1 VNAEYDDSPGTRQRL
16 YEHTKNELISKQLAN
31 STTYDNSILTLSSAF
46 LGLSIAFIKDVVAP
60 ISNAILL
67 YALYSAWICFCLAI
81 ISTLISFMIGQA
93 GLKSLL
99 ESAERYY
106 IHGDSEAFEVSVKVS
121 RRIDIANYVHGVMF
135 VLGTIL
141 IIVFV
146 IANFSRVA
154 NMQNP
159 NAAKLPIDQRG
170 QPTNTFQKIPT
181 SPATATASKTTQT
194 PPAPTGSA
202 SHSKNGT

>member
-1 VNAEYDDSPGTRQRL
+1 MNAEYDNSPGTRQRL
-16 YEHTKNELISKQLAN
+16 YEHTKAELTSKQIAN

-60 ISNAILL
+60 ISNAIFLCTL
-67 YALYSAWICFCLAI
+67 YLAWSCFCLSI
-81 ISTLISFMIGQA
+81 ISTIVSFMIGQA

-99 ESAERYY
+99 VSAERYY
-106 IHGDSEAFEVSVKVS
+106 IQGEQDAYENGIKISK
-121 RRIDIANYVHGVMF
+121 RIDIANYFNGGLF

-154 NMQNP
+154 NVQTP
-159 NAAKLPIDQRG
+159 NSAKTSNEQRT
-170 QPTNTFQKIPT
+170 QPTNTFQKTPISPPNAAT
-181 SPATATASKTTQT
+181 STKPAA
-194 PPAPTGSA
+194 APTEPKPQ
-202 SHSKNGT
+202 SKPGA